1 MPLLRREDYP
11 PQVPRPEPILEF
23 QSELWER
30 SRDVE
35 GVDIAWGDDIY
46 QHISIYPA
54 DDPNGTVFTFIHG
67 GRWSS
72 GHKEAMAF
80 MAPAFHDAG
89 ITFASLGHRLA
100 PNHYEQG
107 FSDICNG
114 IACLAANVDRHAG
127 DAHRIFV
134 GGHSS
139 GGHYAAQAAV
149 TRDWQARHGLPRDV
163 IKGCLPIS
171 GVYDV
176 SSNADMDSWPPPCLE
191 EGNDGWEKSPLYRLA
206 ETPPPFLVSWGSDD
220 YPFLIPQ
227 AKEFASALAEAGA
240 DVETLEMAGETH
252 FSVLGVG
259 ANPCGEWS
267 RRAVDWIGAR

>member
-11 PQVPRPEPILEF
+11 DQLPRPEPVLEF
-23 QSELWER
+23 QKELWDR
-30 SRDVE
+30 SRDIE

-46 QHISIYPA
+46 QRIAIYPA
-54 DDPNGTVFTFIHG
+54 PEPNGAVFAFIHG
-67 GRWSS
+67 GRWTS

-100 PNHYEQG
+100 PSTYDDG
-107 FSDICNG
+107 FPDLCNG
-114 IACLAANVDRHAG
+114 IACLVANADRHGG
-127 DAHRIFV
+127 DAQRVFV

-139 GGHYAAQAAV
+139 GGHYAAQLAV
-149 TRDWQARHGLPRDV
+149 TRDWQARHGLARDV

-176 SSNADMDSWPPPCLE
+176 SSDSDMGDWPPPCLA
-191 EGNDGWEKSPLYRLA
+191 EGDDGREKSPLHRIA
-206 ETPPPFLVSWGSDD
+206 ETPPPFLVTWGSDD

-227 AKEFASALAEAGA
+227 GKEFAQALKEAGC
-240 DVETLEMAGETH
+240 DVEELQVPGKTH
-252 FSVLGVG
+252 FSILGESAAPG
-259 ANPCGEWS
+259 GEWS
-267 RRAVDWIGAR
+267 EHAVAWIERH